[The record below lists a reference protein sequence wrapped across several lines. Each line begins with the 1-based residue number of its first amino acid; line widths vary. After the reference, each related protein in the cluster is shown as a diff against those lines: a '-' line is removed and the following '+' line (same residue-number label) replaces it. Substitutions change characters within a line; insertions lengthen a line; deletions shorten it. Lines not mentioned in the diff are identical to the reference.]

1 MRVRIAVQHEK
12 ARPCRIIEQPALG
25 EVRIANELRKRG
37 VTRLLCGNATTFET
51 MTKRLKAL
59 ETRSAQDGLVLT
71 DLRVLTD
78 RGSEYC
84 SNPER
89 HEYELYLVV
98 EDIDHSRTE
107 TNHPQTIM

>member
-1 MRVRIAVQHEK
+1 M
-12 ARPCRIIEQPALG
+12 
-25 EVRIANELRKRG
+25 
-37 VTRLLCGNATTFET
+37 
-51 MTKRLKAL
+51 
-59 ETRSAQDGLVLT
+59 LT

-107 TNHPQTIM
+107 TKPADHYVIDKSFLPASYELRIGCLTRA